1 MEQAKSFAEDIWT
14 ERYPRRPVPSS
25 RRSSSS
31 SRQRRRFRKVNSSE
45 MLDEDD
51 DELVEEDLNATELN
65 KNGAIEKDE
74 DHIENDISPKSTNTA
89 SAVREQNIRMVPSSP
104 EISDLG
110 FELDAGASRRR
121 RPYVRNFSRARA
133 GDSKKR

>member
-51 DELVEEDLNATELN
+51 DELAAALADSSNFDGWLGTTLVQN
-65 KNGAIEKDE
+65 K
-74 DHIENDISPKSTNTA
+74 
-89 SAVREQNIRMVPSSP
+89 
-104 EISDLG
+104 SDG
-110 FELDAGASRRR
+110 
-121 RPYVRNFSRARA
+121 
-133 GDSKKR
+133 